1 MNEFDYLAEAK
12 TNMEIADYSAVI
24 SLCDKALKINKNLPE
39 AYSFRGNAKYELEE
53 YDEAVDDF
61 SAAID
66 KEPEVSEHYYDRSW
80 AYHYMDKDDEAILDI
95 NKSI

>member
-53 YDEAVDDF
+53 YDEAVVTSGASTPYVITNEIVKYLENYDAKKPAISKIDDA
-61 SAAID
+61 S
-66 KEPEVSEHYYDRSW
+66 
-80 AYHYMDKDDEAILDI
+80 LL
-95 NKSI
+95 